1 MKGQPLRY
9 IDPLGLA
16 IECKTVLKLPFFD
29 VQECTENGKVP
40 SEQDAKDAK
49 RMSDKELDK
58 ACKNNNY
65 KDAHDMKRDLGY
77 GKETDIFAD
86 KDGNMYAG
94 PRKGTG
100 IPQYLHMNTSG
111 ITP

>member
-1 MKGQPLRY
+1 M
-9 IDPLGLA
+9 GLA

-29 VQECTENGKVP
+29 VQSCAENGKTP
-40 SEQDAKDAK
+40 SEQSAKNAK
-49 RMSDKELDK
+49 RMSEKELDK
-58 ACKNNNY
+58 ACKNNEY

-100 IPQYLHMNTSG
+100 TPQYIHMNTSG
-111 ITP
+111 IVPKL